1 MYFNNET
8 KTIDIAEALKWLRI
22 SAEKGDADSQTLLG
36 FLYEHAGLG
45 LQPDGEK
52 ARKWYEM
59 AAQQGNGE
67 ALYTLGRMYYSGVL
81 VNVDYDKA
89 LYFLKSL

>member
-1 MYFNNET
+1 
-8 KTIDIAEALKWLRI
+8 
-22 SAEKGDADSQTLLG
+22 
-36 FLYEHAGLG
+36 
-45 LQPDGEK
+45 DGEK

-67 ALYTLGRMYYSGVL
+67 ALYTLGRMYYSGVM

-89 LYFLKSL
+89 LYFFKKAYEKELQAAADYLAQMYFNGQSVDVIFIEISCIKATIIT

>member
-1 MYFNNET
+1 
-8 KTIDIAEALKWLRI
+8 
-22 SAEKGDADSQTLLG
+22 
-36 FLYEHAGLG
+36 
-45 LQPDGEK
+45 
-52 ARKWYEM
+52 KWYEM

-89 LYFLKSL
+89 LYFFKKAYEKKLQVSADYLAQMYFNGQSVDVDCQQSWHYYDNSYIKK